1 MVHDSENF
9 DEFNFENS
17 SVFSE
22 FLNILRELRKLER
35 FNYLWLNPLRST
47 SKDGKKLVLAGKIIW
62 AYKPLVLK
70 RRPINA
76 Q

>member
-35 FNYLWLNPLRST
+35 FNYL
-47 SKDGKKLVLAGKIIW
+47 
-62 AYKPLVLK
+62 
-70 RRPINA
+70 
-76 Q
+76 